1 MSDGISS
8 KQVENPDGG
17 AILAQRS
24 SAMRPQKVNHS
35 AKYTQQPNKP
45 RNKGLFQRLFNV
57 FSPSEDEDNDDDAA
71 YQVNEAIPM
80 KENPLIT
87 VLPPQRQAT
96 LQQPMPMPIQQP
108 VMPIQQSATLPQAM
122 QLQRQA
128 TLQQAIPY
136 EPTPPPVISHPV
148 HQHIF
153 QFTKN
158 PSGLETMESLGNKL
172 QEIETSFTNDLE
184 HQMIVDTL
192 LTTNTITQA
201 IDILYSKNPLPLCS
215 VDNVME
221 LMNSL
226 KYVSPEVNHTEM
238 EMLEEMNTPYPDYNA
253 NQMDIENDNR
263 TQFNEMMQLEEFHPM
278 EIENNMLTDD
288 APNQIE
294 SAQMETESTP
304 LQVAYDYFTN
314 TATPLRSNTI
324 TATTTSDSLT
334 DEEKQIF
341 KGYFQNI
348 NDSLLNDI
356 SDSEL
361 DSLENTYNQILDD
374 IENEY
379 NKTNASL
386 FDLDNGSQSME
397 IAGGTMNI
405 VGGKTNVLG
414 GKTNV
419 FGGKSMNGEMTGGKC
434 GEDTLINAA
443 AEHTLYWQKLK
454 FEHVH
459 DFIPERTKGLNNSLA
474 YYSDNGV
481 YNSINNG
488 WDIASK
494 FPIAPGYEDE
504 IEGAFLQKI
513 GEATKID
520 EPTYIKNTLDV
531 LIDKCYE
538 KVENSLYTP
547 LLIYKAKDLATAQL
561 AITEFKKYF
570 DGLRIIVRQ
579 KGIAPNIY
587 YYFYIS
593 GDTLPTDQYNN
604 IDDGLGICMSDMNL
618 DDYILTIGGMKKTL
632 YGQCDTG
639 DIEFQYLN
647 TLIANPSTTDNVVK
661 EFIQKSPE
669 LKTPARMLDPI
680 NTSMYDIADGILV
693 QDEQIYEILN
703 APIDQGK
710 SKEGILSDC
719 IRLASINGINRLL
732 NVWVNVEP
740 GSQIVT
746 DMVLNVLPT
755 DPTKTSSITFTTLD
769 GKLLT
774 FEIGQTTVSQI
785 SKSLEYISTILD
797 DSDKYET
804 IIQKLTNAPGFPII
818 CKATA
823 FVLLYNANFRPNF
836 KENLNIT
843 PPMTHKTITM
853 MIVAYWKSC
862 GDEFQRLTCEELN
875 KILPEKFTNTSNNIN
890 IFTLTD
896 DRILVGECLLKDTP
910 VVSTIKSFHT
920 QFNTDIYEKVSTA
933 QSNRTAFYLEG
944 ITRGGILTN
953 RKNVF
958 QTEEPVD
965 KKIARI
971 NRDINNIIVRI
982 NTKLPEESP
991 IVNEANDTELTV
1003 VEEKHKLYSK
1013 MLIALQYYNSKDD
1026 MSKSIY
1032 AKVIDKELKNLVWN
1046 ILSSEQ
1052 KSLFNKTSR
1061 SIPTSVHGLQPAIM
1075 DFIGD
1080 MEIPSKLMGA
1090 YQRAVITVQLEIE
1103 NYVKIVNTPEI
1114 AALISPTV
1122 VQTIT
1127 THYNS
1132 LVQNIGNET
1141 DDFLDKI
1148 IKKVKTEELKFQST
1162 RTSRGV
1168 VLKHVNTDIV
1178 MQLDE
1183 KERQLREMEEQLK
1196 IEIAEIEKTAVSPP
1210 EETKKKSLFGKVSS
1224 FLDKQRKKIESRL
1237 KKVNDTAKVKMDN
1250 LRKSI
1255 NDLSAKMSTTLP
1267 KSSADSCKIL
1277 LSSLITIKTQK
1288 TLTTGGIRALKSRL
1302 LRKKTRRNN
1311 LRIRIPK
1318 RGKITKKRKPQV
1330 TKANS
1335 PCLKPKHTRRKKPVY
1350 NKRTKRHRVH
1360 KK

>member
-8 KQVENPDGG
+8 KHVEDLDGG
-17 AILAQRS
+17 AILALPRS

-71 YQVNEAIPM
+71 YQINEAIPM

-87 VLPPQRQAT
+87 VLPPQRQA
-96 LQQPMPMPIQQP
+96 MPIQQP
-108 VMPIQQSATLPQAM
+108 VMLQQPATLPQAM
-122 QLQRQA
+122 QLQREA
-128 TLQQAIPY
+128 TLQQAMPY

-153 QFTKN
+153 HFTKN

-172 QEIETSFTNDLE
+172 QEIDTSFTNDLE
-184 HQMIVDTL
+184 HQMIVDSL

-226 KYVSPEVNHTEM
+226 KYVSSEVNPTEM
-238 EMLEEMNTPYPDYNA
+238 EMLEEMNTSYADYNA
-253 NQMDIENDNR
+253 NQMDVEPANS
-263 TQFNEMMQLEEFHPM
+263 TQFNEMMQPEEFQPM
-278 EIENNMLTDD
+278 EIVNNMITDD
-288 APNQIE
+288 APDQME
-294 SAQMETESTP
+294 YGQMETESTP
-304 LQVAYDYFTN
+304 LQLAYDYITN
-314 TATPLRSNTI
+314 TATPLRTNTI
-324 TATTTSDSLT
+324 TATTTTDSLT
-334 DEEKQIF
+334 DEEKQMF

-348 NDSLLNDI
+348 NDSLFNDI
-356 SDSEL
+356 SDGEL
-361 DSLENTYNQILDD
+361 DLLENTYNQILDD

-386 FDLDNGSQSME
+386 FDLDNVSQSME
-397 IAGGTMNI
+397 IAGGKTN
-405 VGGKTNVLG
+405 VLGGKTNVLG

-419 FGGKSMNGEMTGGKC
+419 FGGKSMNGEMRGGKC

-474 YYSDNGV
+474 YYGENGI
-481 YNSINNG
+481 YDSINAG

-494 FPIAPGYEDE
+494 SPIAPGYEDE

-547 LLIYKAKDLATAQL
+547 LLIYKAKDLGTAQL

-593 GDTLPTDQYNN
+593 GDTLPTDQYNDIAN
-604 IDDGLGICMSDMNL
+604 GLGICMSDMNL

-632 YGQCDTG
+632 YEQCDTG

-693 QDEQIYEILN
+693 QDEQIYKVLN

-710 SKEGILSDC
+710 SKEGTLSDC

-746 DMVLNVLPT
+746 DMVLTVLPS

-785 SKSLEYISTILD
+785 SKSLEYISTIIN
-797 DSDKYET
+797 DSDNYET
-804 IIQKLTNAPGFPII
+804 IIQTLTNAPGFPII

-836 KENLNIT
+836 KENFKEELTENLNTT
-843 PPMTHKTITM
+843 PPMTPKTITM

-875 KILPEKFTNTSNNIN
+875 KILPEKFTNTPIN

-933 QSNRTAFYLEG
+933 QSNRTTFYLEG

-958 QTEEPVD
+958 QKGETPEE
-965 KKIARI
+965 KIARI
-971 NRDINNIIVRI
+971 NLDINNIIVRI
-982 NTKLPEESP
+982 NAKLPEESP
-991 IVNEANDTELTV
+991 IVNDANDTDLTV

-1196 IEIAEIEKTAVSPP
+1196 IEIAEIEKTAESPP

-1318 RGKITKKRKPQV
+1318 RGKITKKRKPQG

-1335 PCLKPKHTRRKKPVY
+1335 PRLKPKHTRRKKPVY

>member
-1 MSDGISS
+1 MSEDNSPKVILE
-8 KQVENPDGG
+8 KNLDGG
-17 AILAQRS
+17 AEKRGWVEPIQS
-24 SAMRPQKVNHS
+24 INSN
-35 AKYTQQPNKP
+35 
-45 RNKGLFQRLFNV
+45 
-57 FSPSEDEDNDDDAA
+57 PSDDTT
-71 YQVNEAIPM
+71 IM
-80 KENPLIT
+80 NPSLIT
-87 VLPPQRQAT
+87 NKEAGPPPE
-96 LQQPMPMPIQQP
+96 QPPTKRGK
-108 VMPIQQSATLPQAM
+108 VSS
-122 QLQRQA
+122 R
-128 TLQQAIPY
+128 
-136 EPTPPPVISHPV
+136 TPPSHSISLTPPTSTPLFEKKQPPISPDFFH
-148 HQHIF
+148 
-153 QFTKN
+153 FTLH
-158 PSGLETMESLGNKL
+158 SDKL
-172 QEIETSFTNDLE
+172 VQTENIGQKLDRINSEFDTNTLHGQLFIDS
-184 HQMIVDTL
+184 L
-192 LTTNTITQA
+192 LTSNTMKQA
-201 IDILYSKNPLPLCS
+201 IDILYSSDNQLPLCS
-215 VDNVME
+215 VDNVLEM
-221 LMNSL
+221 MYNL
-226 KYVSPEVNHTEM
+226 KCISSEINEPDVIDTIDNMATPMDVEEQSSEVS
-238 EMLEEMNTPYPDYNA
+238 
-253 NQMDIENDNR
+253 NQMDIEIQPEND
-263 TQFNEMMQLEEFHPM
+263 TLTTEDIS
-278 EIENNMLTDD
+278 EIT
-288 APNQIE
+288 
-294 SAQMETESTP
+294 
-304 LQVAYDYFTN
+304 
-314 TATPLRSNTI
+314 
-324 TATTTSDSLT
+324 
-334 DEEKQIF
+334 
-341 KGYFQNI
+341 GYFNTKNVNI
-348 NDSLLNDI
+348 SPMIFEEI
-356 SDSEL
+356 SDEVL
-361 DSLENTYNQILDD
+361 NEFEQKYNTILDD
-374 IENEY
+374 VTDQY
-379 NKTNASL
+379 NIME
-386 FDLDNGSQSME
+386 SMLNVDSDSMD
-397 IAGGTMNI
+397 IG
-405 VGGKTNVLG
+405 GGKTNVLG

-419 FGGKSMNGEMTGGKC
+419 FGGKPMNGEMTGGRCK
-434 GEDTLINAA
+434 EDTLINAE

-494 FPIAPGYEDE
+494 FPIASGYEDE

-513 GEATKID
+513 GEANKID

-547 LLIYKAKDLATAQL
+547 LLIYKAKDLATANS

-593 GDTLPTDQYNN
+593 GDTLPTDQYNDIAN
-604 IDDGLGICMSDMNL
+604 GLGICMSDMNL
-618 DDYILTIGGMKKTL
+618 DDYILTIGGMKNTL
-632 YGQCDTG
+632 YNQYDTV
-639 DIEFQYLN
+639 IQN
-647 TLIANPSTTDNVVK
+647 TLVDVNESERQNALMNTTLATDSVVR
-661 EFIQKSPE
+661 EFIKKSPE

-693 QDEQIYEILN
+693 QDPQIYEILN
-703 APIDQGK
+703 TPIDQGN
-710 SKEGILSDC
+710 SKEVTLSDC
-719 IRLASINGINRLL
+719 IRIASINGINRLL
-732 NVWVNVEP
+732 NVWIN
-740 GSQIVT
+740 SNDKIVT
-746 DMVLNVLPT
+746 DMVLTVLPT
-755 DPTKTSSITFTTLD
+755 DPTKTNSITFTTNND
-769 GKLLT
+769 ENRLT

-804 IIQKLTNAPGFPII
+804 IIPKLTNAPGFPII

-823 FVLLYNANFRPNF
+823 FVLQYNANFRENF

-875 KILPEKFTNTSNNIN
+875 KILPEKFSNGNTN

-933 QSNRTAFYLEG
+933 QSDRTAFYLEG

-958 QTEEPVD
+958 QKGETAEE
-965 KKIARI
+965 KIARI
-971 NRDINNIIVRI
+971 NLDINNIIVRI

-991 IVNEANDTELTV
+991 IVNDANDTDLTV

-1061 SIPTSVHGLQPAIM
+1061 AIPTSVHGLQPAIM

-1196 IEIAEIEKTAVSPP
+1196 IEIAEIEIAEIEKTAVSPP
-1210 EETKKKSLFGKVSS
+1210 EETKKKPLFGKVSS

-1318 RGKITKKRKPQV
+1318 RGKITKKRKPQG

-1335 PCLKPKHTRRKKPVY
+1335 PRSKPKHTRRKKPVY
-1350 NKRTKRHRVH
+1350 NKRTKRRRVN